1 MLIQQAILLV
11 LSVAGG
17 LIWWSY
23 DYGGVNPT
31 PLWMPALLV
40 WISQSMF
47 WFGWFTR
54 DLKLLVYL
62 AGAWVGV
69 MAALAVIATFI
80 GGGVAASADVTAIR
94 VALLAILL
102 VPVLLMPRFRSVWP
116 GAELPRNVGVHAGR
130 SLFVVLQ
137 YAGVGLLMMSLIQP
151 VLDAD
156 KTSEGQ
162 TPEPA
167 QTEAPSAS
175 D

>member
-1 MLIQQAILLV
+1 MLIQQAILLA
-11 LSVAGG
+11 LGIAGG

-31 PLWMPALLV
+31 PLWLPAIVV

-94 VALLAILL
+94 VALIVILL

-116 GAELPRNVGVHAGR
+116 GAELPGSLLVHAGR

-137 YAGVGLLMMSLIQP
+137 FAGVGLLMVSLIQP
-151 VLDAD
+151 VLDAGAESPTA
-156 KTSEGQ
+156 K
-162 TPEPA
+162 PA
-167 QTEAPSAS
+167 AATTESQPAA